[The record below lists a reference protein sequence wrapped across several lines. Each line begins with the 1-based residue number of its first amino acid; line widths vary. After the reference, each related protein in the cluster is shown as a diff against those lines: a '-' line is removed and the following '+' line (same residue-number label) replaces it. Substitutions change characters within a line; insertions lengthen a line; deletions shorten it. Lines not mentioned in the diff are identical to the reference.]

1 LEEFMNCP
9 YEHINTRE
17 VGYRLQARAIIKGGP
32 LAPNLKGFVVF
43 TAVPGGTEVYTEITG
58 LPSFKPASEGNP
70 QIGPFGFHIHKNGNC
85 TVGNPTTP
93 FMAADGHWNPT
104 NQPHGNHA
112 GDFPVLFSNGGRA
125 RMTFFT
131 NKFKV
136 ENIIGKSVII
146 HESPDDYR
154 TQPSGN
160 SGRMLACGVIIS

>member
-1 LEEFMNCP
+1 MNYP
-9 YEHINTRE
+9 YEYFDYRE
-17 VGYRLQARAIIKGGP
+17 VPYRRQARAIMKGGP

-43 TAVPGGTEVYTEITG
+43 TDVPGGTEVYTEING
-58 LPSFKPASEGNP
+58 LPNFRPAENGNP

-85 TVGNPTTP
+85 TIGNPTKP

-136 ENIIGKSVII
+136 RDIIGKSVII

-154 TQPSGN
+154 TEPSGN
-160 SGRMLACGVIIS
+160 SGRMMACGVIIT